1 MRRLESTNEDVN
13 QAYGLEPILD
23 NAEDTVPFDEIIV
36 HIRDVVDLQPSVL
49 QALSRSNAD
58 MLKALL
64 ELWDEIPVERLRA
77 VLENLVMLA
86 RADRTLDFRAIF
98 ISALRNKDMPARIFS
113 VRGLMEEEQPEILHL
128 FLNRLQ
134 EEVSDL
140 VKVELVAALGNWVVA
155 AELGVLSTENG
166 EILVTALRQTIED
179 IETDDAVRARA
190 LESLGAL
197 SGELISELITEQY
210 ELGGNELRLGALR
223 AMGRSASPTWLDLLV
238 FHFDD
243 EDVNVREAAAEAAG
257 GLVTDGAIEPLTMLL
272 EEDEELSVRIAA
284 INALAEI
291 GSADAERV
299 LERIFQDGRD
309 PSVSEPLENAL
320 NSLQMNVGSIFELD
334 ESSDGKFSEPR

>member
-1 MRRLESTNEDVN
+1 MRRLESNNGETD
-13 QAYGLEPILD
+13 QAYGLEPILAD
-23 NAEDTVPFDEIIV
+23 SDETVSFDEIV
-36 HIRDVVDLQPSVL
+36 THIRDVVDLQPSIL
-49 QALSRSNAD
+49 EALSKSNVE
-58 MLKALL
+58 MLKSLL
-64 ELWDEIPVERLRA
+64 VLWEEIPTERLRA
-77 VLENLVMLA
+77 VLENLVILT
-86 RADRTLDFRAIF
+86 RNDRTFDFRAIF
-98 ISALRNKDMPARIFS
+98 ISTLRNKDIPVRIFS
-113 VRGLMEEEQPEILHL
+113 IRGLVEEEQPEILHL
-128 FLNRLQ
+128 FLDCLRD
-134 EEVSDL
+134 EVSDL
-140 VKVELVAALGNWVVA
+140 VKVELAEALGNWVVA

-166 EILVTALRQTIED
+166 EILVTALRETIED
-179 IETDDAVRARA
+179 IETDDAVRGRA

-243 EDVNVREAAAEAAG
+243 EDVSVREAAAEASG

-272 EEDEELSVRIAA
+272 EEDGELSVRVAA

-309 PSVSEPLENAL
+309 PSISKPLEHAL
-320 NSLQMNVGSIFELD
+320 NSLQMNVVSIFGMD
-334 ESSDGKFSEPR
+334 ESADEKF